1 MTPVTEGG
9 PVRET
14 RYTSL
19 WEYEVPPEAEREFL
33 THYAPGGS
41 WGRLF
46 SRASGYLATEL
57 YRDRQRRGRFI
68 TVDHWVS
75 ETAYREFR
83 SNFAAE
89 YEALDRSCER
99 LTRREARLG
108 ELEAVAGS
116 ESPPVPR

>member
-1 MTPVTEGG
+1 MRVPEGG

-14 RYTSL
+14 GYACL
-19 WEYEVPPEAEREFL
+19 WEYEVPPEAEGEFL

-41 WGRLF
+41 WTRLF
-46 SRASGYLATEL
+46 RRATGYLATEL
-57 YRDRQRRGRFI
+57 YRDRQRSGRFI
-68 TVDHWVS
+68 TMDHWAT
-75 ETAYREFR
+75 EAAYRDFR
-83 SNFAAE
+83 SGFAAE
-89 YEALDRSCER
+89 YEALDRTCER